1 MNFFCISASRRP
13 RARWRYLV
21 RKEPNTT
28 ASWATGQRRG
38 RQPRAQTRLPFPVP
52 KGHQE
57 QFSSF
62 SSQQG
67 SRQTC
72 QLHANALRQH
82 PEVQLSQFSPGTGA
96 QLLEHNKPQQRRLIF
111 SPLKAGTRGQARPSS
126 APRHGDSTP
135 CQRDASL
142 TSHRGAIPNPAGLTL
157 LRQDR
162 QLQPWHHGPLT
173 PTSRG
178 WLGEPLPSILGH
190 PGDQSSSRPSLQ
202 LVQACSQLQV
212 PFIWIF
218 LIKVRSRNGL
228 TAPLHSWFS

>member
-1 MNFFCISASRRP
+1 MKDRSEELPQASHKPGHSANTSPKSSGLPVGTTRGNLLTVNMNFFCISASRRP
-13 RARWRYLV
+13 RARWHYLV

-28 ASWATGQRRG
+28 AGWATGQRRG

-96 QLLEHNKPQQRRLIF
+96 QLLKHNKPQQRR
-111 SPLKAGTRGQARPSS
+111 
-126 APRHGDSTP
+126 
-135 CQRDASL
+135 
-142 TSHRGAIPNPAGLTL
+142 
-157 LRQDR
+157 
-162 QLQPWHHGPLT
+162 
-173 PTSRG
+173 
-178 WLGEPLPSILGH
+178 
-190 PGDQSSSRPSLQ
+190 
-202 LVQACSQLQV
+202 
-212 PFIWIF
+212 
-218 LIKVRSRNGL
+218 
-228 TAPLHSWFS
+228 